1 MRRESNQV
9 TASDTLIAAWPRN
22 DARTVKD
29 LIDDRP
35 EQGVFRVH
43 KSIYSDPAIF
53 DLELKRI
60 FAKAWI
66 YICHESQ
73 LKRPGDYVATDI
85 AHQPIFAMRTTKGGV
100 SVYFDACAHRGARL
114 TTGRTG
120 HAPTITCRYHGWCFN
135 TEGKCTKIQFEK
147 LGWPDGL
154 PKDFDANLRA
164 VPRVASYRGFVFAS
178 LDAAAESLESFL
190 GEATCKVIDLLADQS
205 PDGLE
210 VLDGSI
216 RYRMGANW
224 KFQCENGADGY
235 HVAAVHRNYAATV
248 VYREQLEGPSIDPLK
263 STEAGRILNRVGTA
277 TGSYDLG
284 RGHMLNWSDRA
295 NPAATPLYEREA
307 QLLERFP
314 AEHVRWMVRRGRVF
328 TGFPNFLL
336 NDVASTSIRVWRPIS
351 ANETELETW
360 CFAPIG
366 ESEKARTARIRKF
379 EDFFFPSSLA
389 VPDDVFAMEAAHQ
402 GNSATD
408 LGWIRFAR
416 GYATAVD
423 GADEPARSL
432 GMKPASSNSQGDS
445 ETVFSGFYRRWLGMM
460 TNGD

>member
-1 MRRESNQV
+1 MTTTDDSMQTRR
-9 TASDTLIAAWPRN
+9 RN
-22 DARTVKD
+22 ALGSIVD

-35 EQGVFRVH
+35 EENLFRVH

-53 DLELKRI
+53 DLELERI

-66 YICHESQ
+66 YLCHESQ
-73 LKRPGDYVATDI
+73 LKRTGDYRATEI
-85 AHQPIFAMRTTKGGV
+85 AHRPVFAMRTAKGGIA
-100 SVYFDACAHRGARL
+100 VYFDACAHRGARL

-120 HAPTITCRYHGWCFN
+120 HAPTITCRYHGWCYN
-135 TEGKCTKIQFEK
+135 TEGKCTKIQYEK

-154 PKDFDANLRA
+154 PRNFDPNLRP
-164 VPRVASYRGFVFAS
+164 VPRVSAYRGFVFAC
-178 LDAAAESLESFL
+178 LDPAAESLESFL
-190 GEATCKVIDLLADQS
+190 GEAACKVIDLLADQS

-216 RYRMGANW
+216 RYRMRANW

-235 HVAAVHRNYAATV
+235 HVAAVHRNYAATM
-248 VYREQLEGPSIDPLK
+248 VYREQLEGPSLDPLK
-263 STEAGRILNRVGTA
+263 STEAGRILNRTGTA

-284 RGHMLNWSDRA
+284 RGHMLNWSERA
-295 NPAATPLYEREA
+295 NPAALPLYEREA
-307 QLLERFP
+307 QLLERYSP
-314 AEHVRWMVRRGRVF
+314 EHVRWMVRRGRVF

-351 ANETELETW
+351 VGETELETW
-360 CFAPIG
+360 CFAPRG
-366 ESEKARTARIRKF
+366 ESEKARAARIRKF

-389 VPDDVFAMEAAHQ
+389 VPDDVYAMEGAHQ

-416 GYATAVD
+416 GYATSVE
-423 GADEPARSL
+423 GADEPARGL
-432 GMKPASSNSQGDS
+432 GMRPVSSNGQGDS
-445 ETVFSGFYRRWLGMM
+445 ETVFSGVYRRWLGMM
-460 TNGD
+460 TNGE

>member
-1 MRRESNQV
+1 MTR
-9 TASDTLIAAWPRN
+9 SDALTPVWPRN
-22 DARTVKD
+22 DARSIRE

-35 EQGVFRVH
+35 EQDVFRVR
-43 KSIYSDPAIF
+43 KSIYTDPAIF
-53 DLELKRI
+53 ELELERI

-66 YICHESQ
+66 YVCHESQ

-85 AHQPIFAMRTTKGGV
+85 AHQPVFAMRTAKGGV
-100 SVYFDACAHRGARL
+100 SVHYDACAHRGARL
-114 TTGRTG
+114 TAGRTG

-154 PKDFDANLRA
+154 PKDFDPNLRP

-178 LDAAAESLESFL
+178 LDAAAEPLESFL
-190 GEATCKVIDLLADQS
+190 GEAACKVIDLLADQS
-205 PDGLE
+205 PEGLE

-216 RYRMGANW
+216 RYRMRANW

-248 VYREQLEGPSIDPLK
+248 VYREQLEGPSLDPLR

-295 NPAATPLYEREA
+295 NPAAVPLYEREA

-314 AEHVRWMVRRGRVF
+314 PEHVRWMVRRGRVF

-336 NDVASTSIRVWRPIS
+336 NDVASTSIRVWRPVS
-351 ANETELETW
+351 VNETELETW

-416 GYATAVD
+416 GYATAVA

-432 GMKPASSNSQGDS
+432 GMKPDSSNGQGDS

-460 TNGD
+460 TNGE

>member
-1 MRRESNQV
+1 M
-9 TASDTLIAAWPRN
+9 TTSDALRN
-22 DARTVKD
+22 DLRSVKD
-29 LIDDRP
+29 LIDDRV
-35 EQGVFRVH
+35 EQDVFRVH
-43 KSIYSDPAIF
+43 KSIYNDPAIF

-66 YICHESQ
+66 YVCHESQ
-73 LKRPGDYVATDI
+73 VKRAGDYVATEI
-85 AHQPIFAMRTTKGGV
+85 AHQPVFVMRTAKGGV
-100 SVYFDACAHRGARL
+100 AAYFDACAHRGARL

-154 PKDFDANLRA
+154 PRDFDPNLRP
-164 VPRVASYRGFVFAS
+164 VPRVASYRGFIFAS
-178 LDAAAESLESFL
+178 LDAAAEPLESFL
-190 GEATCKVIDLLADQS
+190 GKATCKVIDLLADQS

-210 VLDGSI
+210 VLEGSI
-216 RYRMGANW
+216 RYRMRANW

-248 VYREQLEGPSIDPLK
+248 VYREQLEGPSLDPLK
-263 STEAGRILNRVGTA
+263 ATEAGRILNRTGTA

-295 NPAATPLYEREA
+295 NPAAIPLYEREA

-314 AEHVRWMVRRGRVF
+314 PEHVRWMLRRGRVF

-351 ANETELETW
+351 VNETELEAW
-360 CFAPIG
+360 CFAPVG
-366 ESEKARTARIRKF
+366 ESEKARAARIRKF

-408 LGWIRFAR
+408 LGWVRFAR
-416 GYATAVD
+416 GYATVVS

-432 GMKPASSNSQGDS
+432 GMEPDSSNTQGDS
-445 ETVFSGFYRRWLGMM
+445 ETVFGGFYRRWLGMM
-460 TNGD
+460 ANGE